1 MVERGVKIVK
11 QYTNLF
17 LKYWDCKSCVEFFL
31 KQYLF
36 AVTLKNCVNF
46 SNIITFKWKLYEISL
61 KVEIKCLKF

>member
-17 LKYWDCKSCVEFFL
+17 LKYWNCKSYVEFFF
-31 KQYLF
+31 KTVF
-36 AVTLKNCVNF
+36 AVTLENCVNF

-61 KVEIKCLKF
+61 KVKINCSKF